1 MLIAGKRRSVAM
13 VKLWKHK
20 GMSEVGEVMAHAV
33 TCE

>member
-1 MLIAGKRRSVAM
+1 MLISSKGRSVAM
-13 VKLWKHK
+13 VKLWKYK